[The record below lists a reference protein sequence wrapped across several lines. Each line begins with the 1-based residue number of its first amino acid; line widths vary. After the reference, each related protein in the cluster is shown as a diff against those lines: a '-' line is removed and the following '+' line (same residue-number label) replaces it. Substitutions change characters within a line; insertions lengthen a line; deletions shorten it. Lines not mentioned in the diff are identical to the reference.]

1 MSNMYAHNVVMNY
14 NDVFRRL
21 RIKLSQNKR
30 DISQLPTG
38 FVNDTVGQANNVG
51 NSAAKKIS

>member
-1 MSNMYAHNVVMNY
+1 MYAHNVVMNY